1 MIDEEISEVM
11 IKKTR
16 EAMIGDMPNN
26 DRINAENVNIGIG
39 DMPKF

>member
-1 MIDEEISEVM
+1 VIDEEISEVM

-16 EAMIGDMPNN
+16 EGDMPNN